1 MATLVLEDGSVFRGL
16 SFTTRPF
23 TVAGEV
29 VFNTAMTGYQEVLTD
44 PSYRRQ
50 LVCMAAPEVGN
61 YGTNPDDAES
71 DRVQVTAFLVRQAA
85 RRHSNWRAS
94 RGLAEELD
102 AAGVPG
108 VEGLDT
114 RRLVRH
120 LRERG
125 ALRGA
130 LSDETADVSSLRAL
144 ALAAPDPNGLALVD
158 EVTRDEPL
166 ELPATA
172 PGGERFRVVLYDFGA
187 KRNISRRLRALGCRV
202 LVVPATMPA
211 SEALAWGPDG
221 VMLSNGPGDPATVVH
236 GVRATERL
244 LGEVPVFG
252 ICLGHQLLGQ
262 AVGASTLRLPF
273 GHRGINQ
280 PVVEVATG
288 RVSVTSHNHGFAV
301 DDATLPRAAR
311 VTHRNAND
319 GVVEGLD
326 CVDVPAFSVQYHPE
340 AAPGPHDAHQLFERF
355 AQLMTDNARRGGAG
369 SKAPAS
375 GVPEPSAAGQGGS
388 APATIAPTTA
398 APSTA
403 ARPAATGSPTTG
415 EAR

>member
-1 MATLVLEDGSVFRGL
+1 MTTTETSRAARGRPATLVLEDGAVFRGQ
-16 SFTTRPF
+16 SFTGPAF

-29 VFNTAMTGYQEVLTD
+29 VFNTAMAGYQEVLTD

-50 LVCMAAPEVGN
+50 IVCMAAPEVGN
-61 YGTNPDDAES
+61 YGTNPGDAES

-85 RRHSNWRAS
+85 RRHSNWRAT

-130 LSDETADVSSLRAL
+130 LSDETGDTAALRAL

-158 EVTRDEPL
+158 EVTPAEPE

-172 PGGERFRVVLYDFGA
+172 DAGERFRVVLYDFGA
-187 KRNISRRLRALGCRV
+187 KRNIVRRLRALGARV
-202 LVVPATMPA
+202 LVVPAGMPA
-211 SEALAWGPDG
+211 EEALAWEPDG

-236 GVRATERL
+236 GVKATERL

-262 AVGASTLRLPF
+262 AAGGRTTRLPF
-273 GHRGINQ
+273 GHRGVNQ

-301 DDATLPRAAR
+301 DGATLPASVR

-319 GVVEGLD
+319 GVVEGLE
-326 CVDVPAFSVQYHPE
+326 CTDVPAFSVQYHPE
-340 AAPGPHDAHQLFERF
+340 AAPGPHDAHPLFDRF
-355 AQLMTDNARRGGAG
+355 ARLMEGRR
-369 SKAPAS
+369 
-375 GVPEPSAAGQGGS
+375 
-388 APATIAPTTA
+388 
-398 APSTA
+398 
-403 ARPAATGSPTTG
+403 R
-415 EAR
+415 